1 MKHKVFKG
9 LGKVTCVVP
18 LELIVISQFIMYVS
32 LGCHC
37 DNFMQ
42 QIYIMPCTYNKFP
55 TPKAHIHPKFKQT
68 PKTYNPITHM
78 HKHLLRI

>member
-1 MKHKVFKG
+1 MFLKG
-9 LGKVTCVVP
+9 WGRLHVWLLWKFNGD
-18 LELIVISQFIMYVS
+18 SQFIMYVS

-55 TPKAHIHPKFKQT
+55 IPKAHIHPKFKQT
-68 PKTYNPITHM
+68 PKTSNPIPHM